1 MPPKLNRSR
10 LTEPVRGTDHVR
22 GSARPR
28 VTLVGYGDFANP
40 ECLKTYRAVNRVQK
54 KMGRT
59 VRYVFRAFPAS
70 EGGESSQRAAEAA
83 ECAGAQGKFWEMHDR
98 MFDHPGALGEFRLA
112 RHAASIGL
120 DVRRF
125 QHEMVESRARSPGQD
140 GRRRRA
146 SKRCERHPRS
156 VHQLGPISKL
166 FRPRDPSR
174 VRPGGGRPL
183 RRGDSADSLG
193 SDIRGQTPAGSD
205 PSTMTDGRPS
215 GGCLIATAPSGSDP
229 STIASGRPSGGCL
242 IAR

>member
-1 MPPKLNRSR
+1 MLPTLDKSR
-10 LTEPVRGTDHVR
+10 LAEPVRGTDHVR

-59 VRYVFRAFPAS
+59 LRYVFRAFPAS

-112 RHAASIGL
+112 RHAASMGL

-125 QHEMVESRARSPGQD
+125 QREMVTHAHARRVRTVAEG
-140 GRRRRA
+140 GRR
-146 SKRCERHPRS
+146 SG
-156 VHQLGPISKL
+156 V
-166 FRPRDPSR
+166 
-174 VRPGGGRPL
+174 
-183 RRGDSADSLG
+183 SA
-193 SDIRGQTPAGSD
+193 TPALFINSVRYRSSFGLATLLASVQAADGDPQEGS
-205 PSTMTDGRPS
+205 RPK
-215 GGCLIATAPSGSDP
+215 GGLK
-229 STIASGRPSGGCL
+229 R
-242 IAR
+242 